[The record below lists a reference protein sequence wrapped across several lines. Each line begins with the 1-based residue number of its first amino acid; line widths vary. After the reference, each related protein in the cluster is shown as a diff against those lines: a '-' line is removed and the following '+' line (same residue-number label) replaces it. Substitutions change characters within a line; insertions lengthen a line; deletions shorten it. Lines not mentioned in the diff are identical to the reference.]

1 MRGEE
6 DIMHYDVWQIS
17 IELIKLII
25 TASIA
30 SVITHLLTKKRIS
43 DQLEKSFMYERK
55 AKYND
60 LEIEHLLNLYSELAK
75 ETTAAFYRN
84 KVVIEYFEKA
94 EKDINVLNTSKW
106 DNEFKDFDERTG
118 MNLLHSS
125 LPDIAK
131 YLIFSEDLSQEYY
144 RDFEVGNTE
153 KNMVKLSTYIN
164 QNRPNELYELF
175 KKQQKVDIIK
185 VEELKD
191 FRILYERKLYNFK
204 NMVARKILM
213 LREENIKR
221 DYE

>member
-1 MRGEE
+1 MY
-6 DIMHYDVWQIS
+6 YDVWQIS

-144 RDFEVGNTE
+144 RDFEVGNTK
-153 KNMVKLSTYIN
+153 KNIVKLSTYIN

-175 KKQQKVDIIK
+175 KNQQKVDIIK